1 MKENGTAKIQFYISA
16 QCVCVCVCVC
26 ESLDEGRTILTISL
40 KADLERRRDKNE
52 YEDLYN
58 ILLYAYT
65 CVHNCS
71 WIKGY
76 F

>member
-16 QCVCVCVCVC
+16 RCVCV
-26 ESLDEGRTILTISL
+26 SLDEGRTILTISL